1 MSRAAVA
8 AVALVLGAA
17 SARAEDAPPPLKAG
31 DGLFPFVLPWDDAS
45 PGVANVAGLVPG
57 PAGEAGPIRVEGGH
71 FYAGD
76 RRIRFL
82 GVNLCFGANFPTHAA
97 ADKIAA
103 RMAKFGINCVRFH
116 HMDTSASPSG
126 LVKADRKTI
135 DPERLERLDYLIA
148 ALKKRGIYANLNLHV
163 GRKYPD
169 VPDWPGAPGYFK
181 GVDNFDAAMIR
192 SQKDYARALLHHVNP
207 YTKSRYA
214 DEPAVAIVEINNE
227 NALFNEWSG
236 DGLET
241 MPDPYSADLQ
251 RRWNA
256 FLAAKYKTD
265 EAMRKAWSVQDVP
278 RGAEILKNGS
288 FDKGGEGWAF
298 EQHSGKARQD
308 FDGGRLKL
316 TVEEPAEQSWHI
328 QFNQPGLKLLADTP
342 YTLRLRARSSE
353 PVRASINAM
362 QAHEPWKQLWSV
374 QQEFTPEWKDVELTF
389 RVAEADENGRVSI
402 SGLGGSKLTLEVDDV
417 SLTPGGV
424 MGLRPGEALGSIPWF
439 RHREFGVRTP
449 EAQSDWI
456 RFLWE
461 LEDEYWSGMHKHV
474 KTDLGVKCVVL
485 GTQMGWSPAPV
496 QAKLDA
502 IDSHAYWQHPDF
514 PRKPWDQD
522 DWTIQNIPMAGRP
535 DGGTLPRLGLSRVVG
550 KPFLCTEYNHSAP
563 NTYGAETA
571 LLIAAYAARQDW
583 DGIFLF
589 AYSHRGDD
597 DWGPGKI
604 TSFFDID
611 QHPAK
616 MATLPAAAAM
626 FLRGD
631 VPRAAK
637 ASIARPKA
645 DDWIEAGRL
654 RGAWGLGGGAFGLTD
669 EQALMDYVGVA
680 LDDKA
685 VPSKEPDERDSR
697 AFIWN
702 AAGYVAIDTPRTKA
716 YIGNTTIPNFR
727 PKTWLGPLTGGSAR
741 PASATLGDVTIRPL
755 RNRREWAAITLT
767 ALDGPDFRSPGRILV
782 TATGDAGN
790 VGMKWH
796 DAARTTIGRD
806 WGEGPSLVEDVRAII
821 TLAVPSAKVRAW
833 PLDERG
839 RRRDREPLE
848 VEGDAKSAW
857 FELGKGSKTLWYEI
871 EIAR

>member
-1 MSRAAVA
+1 MKGPMSRAAVA

-17 SARAEDAPPPLKAG
+17 SARAEDVPPPLKAG

-57 PAGEAGPIRVEGGH
+57 PAGKDGTIRVEGGH

-82 GVNLCFGANFPTHAA
+82 GVNLCFGANFPSHDA

-214 DEPAVAIVEINNE
+214 DEPAMAIVEINNE

-256 FLAAKYKTD
+256 FLADKYKTD
-265 EAMRKAWSVQDVP
+265 EAMRKAWSVRDVP

-288 FDKGGEGWAF
+288 FDRGGEGWAF

-308 FDGGRLKL
+308 FDGGQLTL

-328 QFNQPGLKLLADTP
+328 QFNQPGLKFLADTP
-342 YTLRLRARSSE
+342 YTLRLRARSSV
-353 PVRASINAM
+353 PVRASINSM
-362 QAHEPWKQLWSV
+362 QAHAPWKQLWSV

-389 RVAEADENGRVSI
+389 RVAEADDNGRVSI
-402 SGLGGSKLTLEVDDV
+402 SGLGGGKLSLEVDDV

-424 MGLRPGEALGSIPWF
+424 MGLKPGEALGSIPWF

-449 EAQSDWI
+449 EAQSDWV

-461 LEDEYWSGMHKHV
+461 LEDEYWSGMYRYV
-474 KTDLGVKCVVL
+474 KADLGVKCVVL

-522 DWTIQNIPMAGRP
+522 DWTIRNIPMAGRP

-597 DWGPGKI
+597 WGPGKI

-637 ASIARPKA
+637 ASIARPRP

-654 RGAWGLGGGAFGLTD
+654 RGAWGLGGGAFGLSD
-669 EQALMDYVGVA
+669 EQALTDYVGVA

-685 VPSKEPDERDSR
+685 VPARSPGLDDPKAFAWTPGADQGSGRVIIDARRSKALIGSIKPGP
-697 AFIWN
+697 
-702 AAGYVAIDTPRTKA
+702 AA
-716 YIGNTTIPNFR
+716 
-727 PKTWLGPLTGGSAR
+727 
-741 PASATLGDVTIRPL
+741 LGDVTIDPKP
-755 RNRREWAAITLT
+755 NRQDWAAITLT
-767 ALDGPDFRSPGRILV
+767 ALDGDDFGSPGRILL

-796 DAARTTIGRD
+796 DAARTTVGRD
-806 WGEGPSLVEDVRAII
+806 WGEGPSLVEGIPAEI
-821 TLAVPSAKVRAW
+821 TLGVPAAKVKAW

-839 RRRDREPLE
+839 RRRDRAPLS
-848 VEGDAKSAW
+848 VAGDAKTSRITI
-857 FELGKGSKTLWYEI
+857 GPGSKTLWYEI

>member
-1 MSRAAVA
+1 MSRSNTRAAVA
-8 AVALVLGAA
+8 LLMMLLGTATA
-17 SARAEDAPPPLKAG
+17 PRAEEAPPPLKAG

-45 PGVANVAGLVPG
+45 PGVTNMAGLVPG
-57 PAGEAGPIRVEGGH
+57 PAGKDGPIRVKDGH
-71 FYAGD
+71 FLAGGE
-76 RRIRFL
+76 RIRFL
-82 GVNLCFGANFPTHAA
+82 GVNLCFGANFPTHDA
-97 ADKIAA
+97 ADEIAA
-103 RMAKFGINCVRFH
+103 RMARFGINSVRFH
-116 HMDTSASPSG
+116 HMDTSNSPSG
-126 LVKADRKTI
+126 LLKADRQTI

-192 SQKDYARALLHHVNP
+192 AQKDYARALLHHVNP
-207 YTKSRYA
+207 YTKTRYA

-256 FLAAKYKTD
+256 FLKDKYKTD
-265 EAMRKAWSVQDVP
+265 AAMRTAWSVPDVP
-278 RGAEILKNGS
+278 RGAEMLKNGS
-288 FDKGGEGWAF
+288 FDRGGEGWNF
-298 EQHSGKARQD
+298 ERHSGKARQD
-308 FDGGRLKL
+308 FSDGRLKL
-316 TVEEPAEQSWHI
+316 IVEEPAEQSWHI
-328 QFNQPGLKLLADTP
+328 QFNQPGLKFQADTP
-342 YTLRLRARSSE
+342 YTLRLRARASE

-362 QAHEPWKQLWSV
+362 QAHAPWNQLWNV
-374 QQEFTPEWKDVELTF
+374 QQELGPEWKDLEFTF
-389 RVAEADENGRVSI
+389 RVAEADDDGRVSI
-402 SGLGGSKLTLEVDDV
+402 SNLGGSKLTLEVDDV

-449 EAQSDWI
+449 EAQSDWV
-456 RFLWE
+456 RFLWG
-461 LEDEYWSGMHKHV
+461 LEDEYWSGMYKYV
-474 KTDLGVKCVVL
+474 KDDLGVKCVVL

-502 IDSHAYWQHPDF
+502 IDSHAYWQHPHF
-514 PRKPWDQD
+514 PRKPWDQN

-535 DGGTLPRLGLSRVVG
+535 GGGTLPRLGLSRVVG

-571 LLIAAYAARQDW
+571 LLLTAYAARQDW

-597 DWGPGKI
+597 WDANRI
-604 TSFFDID
+604 ASFFDID
-611 QHPAK
+611 RHPAK

-631 VPRAAK
+631 IPV
-637 ASIARPKA
+637 ASQVAIARPRP

-654 RGAWGLGGGAFGLTD
+654 RGAWGLGGGSFGLTN
-669 EQALMDYVGVA
+669 EQALTHYVGVA
-680 LDDKA
+680 LDGEAPRRSAGADDSKA
-685 VPSKEPDERDSR
+685 FAWSPGKDEDSGRVTIDAPRSKALVGSIEP
-697 AFIWN
+697 
-702 AAGYVAIDTPRTKA
+702 
-716 YIGNTTIPNFR
+716 
-727 PKTWLGPLTGGSAR
+727 GP
-741 PASATLGDVTIRPL
+741 ATLGDVTIDPKP
-755 RNRREWAAITLT
+755 NRQDWAAITLT
-767 ALDGPDFRSPGRILV
+767 AIDGKDFRAPGRILL
-782 TATGDAGN
+782 TATGDVGN
-790 VGMKWH
+790 VGMKWR
-796 DAARTTIGRD
+796 DAAKTTIGRD
-806 WGEGPSLVEDVRAII
+806 WGDGPSLVEGIPAVV
-821 TLAVPSAKVRAW
+821 TLAVPAAKVKAW

-839 RRRDREPLE
+839 RRRDREPLK
-848 VEGDAKSAW
+848 VDGDSNSARVSI
-857 FELGKGSKTLWYEI
+857 GPGSKTLWYEI